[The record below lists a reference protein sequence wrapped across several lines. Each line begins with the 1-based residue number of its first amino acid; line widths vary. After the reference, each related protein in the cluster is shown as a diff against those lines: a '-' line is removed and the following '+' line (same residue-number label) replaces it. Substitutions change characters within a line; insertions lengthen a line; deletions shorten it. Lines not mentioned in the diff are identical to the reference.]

1 MPANRPSHLA
11 QAVSAALLLLPALA
25 AAETPAAPVE
35 SGEVADVYVRE
46 TAKQH
51 TRNYTVPASSAATG
65 MKLTQRETPQS
76 LSVITEKQIADQSLE
91 TLQEVLKQVPGV
103 YHSKMGNNA
112 TGDSQFAARG
122 GAIDSI
128 TVDGKSKFL
137 YESKA
142 IRRATNNLDSALY
155 EEVAVIRGAS
165 GLANGGWGEP
175 SGTIALTRKKP
186 HAKAETT
193 IEADIGSWKHYR
205 LMLDANAP
213 LNAAKTLRGRAVFV
227 GDHGGDYLPHT
238 SRHNHTLYGI
248 LAYDPAPNTQI
259 SAGAEIHTDRNRGSS
274 RFGFLTIAGDE
285 YDGFKPFNAD
295 PRKNSSARWVYGREN
310 SAELFASLRHEF
322 GNGWTLKGDYSYIR
336 NKSEMLSGIAGT
348 YEIASDFSSVVS
360 ADFDKGRLKE
370 HNFSLKLDG
379 QYPLFGR
386 NHDFA
391 GGISYLNSKDTPSYY
406 TEPEVPV
413 PDLRLFDGNVA
424 KPDIAYRRDGL
435 EHSRNLSVFAS
446 TRFKLT
452 GKWSLIAG
460 GRWTDW
466 KYRYITSRS
475 RFVDTKRGKTIFV
488 PYLAA
493 TYDFTPNL
501 TAYASYTTVFRPQV
515 RYLSASGDA
524 LDPLEGKTYEAGLKG
539 AWFEGRLNAALS
551 VYQNRRDNLG
561 IYAGRLRN
569 GESYYRATDHTK
581 NTGGEISLSG
591 RLTDRWL
598 INTSYARSKTKDSQ
612 GRQIKASYPVHLF
625 KLFTSYDLSDRLTL
639 GGNLNWQSAIT
650 DALNRPEVSEPDA
663 IAALTQRAYATVD
676 LMAKY
681 RVGKSTT
688 VSLYAENIGN
698 KYYKT
703 MPDIHVYGTPR
714 SYTLSLRHTF

>member
-1 MPANRPSHLA
+1 M
-11 QAVSAALLLLPALA
+11 
-25 AAETPAAPVE
+25 
-35 SGEVADVYVRE
+35 ADVYVRE

-76 LSVITEKQIADQSLE
+76 LSVITEKQINDQSLD

-142 IRRATNNLDSALY
+142 IRRATNNLDSVLY

-186 HAKAETT
+186 HAKAQTT
-193 IEADIGSWKHYR
+193 VEADIGSWQHYR
-205 LMLDANAP
+205 LILDANAP
-213 LNAAKTLRGRAVFV
+213 LNAAKTLRGRAVV
-227 GDHGGDYLPHT
+227 VSDHGGDYLPYT

-248 LAYDPAPNTQI
+248 LAYDPAPQTQI

-295 PRKNSSARWVYGREN
+295 PRKNSSARWAYGREN

-322 GNGWTLKGDYSYIR
+322 GNGWTLKGDYSYTR
-336 NKSEMLSGIAGT
+336 SKSEMLSGIAGT

-391 GGISYLNSKDTPSYY
+391 GGISYLNSKDIPSYY

-515 RYLSASGDA
+515 RYLTASGDA
-524 LDPLEGKTYEAGLKG
+524 LDPLEGKTYEVGLKG

-561 IYAGRLRN
+561 IYSRTPAQRRKLLPRHRPHQKHRRRNLPQRPPHRPLADQHLLRPLQNQRQPGQANQSLLPRAPVQTLHQLRPKRPPHPRRQPQLAERDHRRPQPPRSKRTRRHSRPYPARLRHRRSDGQIPRRQKHHRIALRRKHRQQILQNHARHPRLRHPAQLHPLAAAHLLNPRFENKKGRL
-569 GESYYRATDHTK
+569 K
-581 NTGGEISLSG
+581 TGISVF
-591 RLTDRWL
+591 R
-598 INTSYARSKTKDSQ
+598 
-612 GRQIKASYPVHLF
+612 
-625 KLFTSYDLSDRLTL
+625 
-639 GGNLNWQSAIT
+639 
-650 DALNRPEVSEPDA
+650 RPPA
-663 IAALTQRAYATVD
+663 
-676 LMAKY
+676 
-681 RVGKSTT
+681 
-688 VSLYAENIGN
+688 
-698 KYYKT
+698 
-703 MPDIHVYGTPR
+703 
-714 SYTLSLRHTF
+714 